1 MVNSLLLML
10 EVVGYIICRLSL
22 ESDRSRVLFQ
32 NIIVAVLW
40 TFSHSNNLSVHLMY
54 TSNIDD
60 AEG

>member
-1 MVNSLLLML
+1 MVNSLLLMTK
-10 EVVGYIICRLSL
+10 VIGFISCRLSL

-32 NIIVAVLW
+32 NINVAVLW
-40 TFSHSNNLSVHLMY
+40 TSSHSNNLSVHLMY